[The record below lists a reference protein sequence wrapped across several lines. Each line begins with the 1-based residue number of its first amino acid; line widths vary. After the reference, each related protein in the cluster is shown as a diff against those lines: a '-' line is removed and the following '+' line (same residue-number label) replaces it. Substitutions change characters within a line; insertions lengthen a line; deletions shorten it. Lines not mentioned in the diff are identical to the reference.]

1 MISYIGI
8 DIAYKTFDVVVRQD
22 NKNSKVE
29 TYNQHKDDHKKL
41 INKLKKL
48 KPESVVMEA
57 TGIYYLD
64 LAKALFKADLPVSVI
79 NPKSFKSFAETLLK
93 RSKTDS
99 IDASLLAEYG
109 QRMTPVLWTAPDDTM
124 MELRDI
130 SRQINRLVYINTQ
143 AKNILHAM
151 TATQNTNKYVI
162 EDEKEGICFNEKRIE
177 RMRDLALELISNHD
191 ALKRQLSNITSATGI
206 GENSAICM
214 MGELNILP
222 KTLKAPQVC
231 HYAGLSVRL
240 KQSGT
245 SVNGPGRLSKAGNT
259 YLRSAFFMPAMSASI
274 HDSNAA
280 AFKEVLLSRGKKKIQ
295 AICAIMRKYLMGVWA
310 CIKTDTPFDSSKL
323 FSEEHKIA
331 CA

>member
-1 MISYIGI
+1 MFSFVGI
-8 DIAYKTFDVVVRQD
+8 DIASKTFDVVVRQD

-29 TYNQHKDDHKKL
+29 TFNQHKDDHKKL
-41 INKLKKL
+41 INKLIKL
-48 KPESVVMEA
+48 NPEHVVMEA

-64 LAKALFKADLPVSVI
+64 LAKALFKANLPVTVI

-93 RSKTDS
+93 RTKTDS
-99 IDASLLAEYG
+99 VDASLLAEYG
-109 QRMTPVLWTAPDDTM
+109 QRMTPDLWNSPDDIM
-124 MELRDI
+124 MEFRDI
-130 SRQINRLVYINTQ
+130 SRQINRLVNINVK
-143 AKNILHAM
+143 AKNILHALC
-151 TATQNTNKYVI
+151 ATQGTNKHVI
-162 EDEKEGICFNEKRIE
+162 EDEQEGIRFNEKRIE
-177 RMRDLALELISNHD
+177 RMRNLALEFINTHNT
-191 ALKRQLSNITSATGI
+191 LKRQLSNITSATGI

-222 KTLKAPQVC
+222 VILKAPQVC
-231 HYAGLSVRL
+231 HHAGLSVRL

-245 SVNGPGRLSKAGNT
+245 SVNSPGRLSKAGNT

-274 HDSNAA
+274 HDPNAK
-280 AFKEVLLSRGKKKIQ
+280 AFKDALLARGKKKIQ